1 MSAAGWL
8 AAFAVGV
15 VFALWLRTTGDWNVG
30 LPWERALLL
39 RIDRTMPALF
49 DWAMLVLPWFGTN
62 ITIMP
67 ALVIA
72 SIWLI
77 RKRRRY
83 DLAAHLTIVHLGSI
97 SLNSW
102 MKAIFDRPRPDLWQP
117 RGQFAWASYPSGH
130 AIAGVSVLFTIA
142 ILLHRERGWR
152 WPYLVV
158 TLLLAVNLYS
168 RLYLGVH
175 WPSDVIGGV
184 VIGVVWLAATVLA
197 FSGESSHAAVGE
209 RSAPPSGGNPSD
221 AKSVSLKEK

>member
-15 VFALWLRTTGDWNVG
+15 VFALWLRASGDWNVG

-72 SIWLI
+72 AIWLV
-77 RKRRRY
+77 RERRRY
-83 DLAAHLTIVHLGSI
+83 DLAAHLTIIHLGSI

-102 MKAIFDRPRPDLWQP
+102 MKAVFDRPRPDLWQP

-130 AIAGVSVLFTIA
+130 AIAGVSVLFTVA

-158 TLLLAVNLYS
+158 TLLLAANLYS

-175 WPSDVIGGV
+175 WPTDVIGGV
-184 VIGVVWLAATVLA
+184 IIGVVWLALTMLA
-197 FSGESSHAAVGE
+197 FRGGSQRGAAGE
-209 RSAPPSGGNPSD
+209 RSPPRSDGNPSD
-221 AKSVSLKEK
+221 AKSVSLQEK